1 MQIVSKEVIGRP
13 DDLTKAVYITCL
25 AQDQSYV
32 ESEILPPLD
41 EYGIAYLLTVKTAAA
56 CEEYSYYENTEIKI
70 SRCSCGIFVFSPA
83 YQEAEDICRQCYFY
97 EIGLFEGT
105 KLDIY
110 PFLISPKSPQMQN
123 FLLDKPISL
132 IQASYDISK
141 IIEEIRKYDNMQ
153 EPFFKNNPAL
163 NKVVSK
169 RVMYV
174 KFVVLLNISVST
186 LKNIWNSEEWDKSSF
201 KSAEFDSK
209 EMIDLLFSEINTG
222 ITLLS
227 FGSEKIYDNQSFAPY
242 FDETEKIFYDYP
254 AKFDKASKPKALE
267 DDVSDEKNIATTVKM
282 EFYIP
287 VNMLLG
293 ASFKPFIAI
302 NKRGQWKHSH
312 IREILLSDL
321 GAGYD
326 SEYIKIYPTKSGY
339 RLYFLLPMTE
349 RCISEISGEALQ
361 TYGKKCNYV
370 FPK

>member
-227 FGSEKIYDNQSFAPY
+227 FGSEKYMITSPLPPILTRPKKY
-242 FDETEKIFYDYP
+242 FTITP
-254 AKFDKASKPKALE
+254 RSLIRQASPKRW
-267 DDVSDEKNIATTVKM
+267 KTT
-282 EFYIP
+282 F
-287 VNMLLG
+287 LT
-293 ASFKPFIAI
+293 
-302 NKRGQWKHSH
+302 KR
-312 IREILLSDL
+312 
-321 GAGYD
+321 
-326 SEYIKIYPTKSGY
+326 
-339 RLYFLLPMTE
+339 
-349 RCISEISGEALQ
+349 ISPRQLKWNF
-361 TYGKKCNYV
+361 TYL
-370 FPK
+370 